1 MSTVAE
7 NWKLIFFAEGDDATE
22 YLDLLDEED
31 EASVIDQI
39 VDGKLDEIED
49 DDIPEPEEDD
59 DIFEHE
65 DGYVL
70 VYNQELE
77 RLWLYELTDRDEEFE
92 PPINRRLRAPPA
104 RPALR
109 SPASRHCRR
118 AGISAAFAPC

>member
-7 NWKLIFFAEGDDATE
+7 NWKLIFFAEGDDAAE

-39 VDGKLDEIED
+39 VGGKLDEIED

-77 RLWLYELTDRDEEFE
+77 RLWLYELTDMDAEF
-92 PPINRRLRAPPA
+92 
-104 RPALR
+104 
-109 SPASRHCRR
+109 
-118 AGISAAFAPC
+118 

>member
-7 NWKLIFFAEGDDATE
+7 NWKLIFFAEGDDAAE
-22 YLDLLDEED
+22 YLDMLEEED

-49 DDIPEPEEDD
+49 DDIPDPEEDD

-77 RLWLYELTDRDEEFE
+77 RRRSADLGERDLFSISE
-92 PPINRRLRAPPA
+92 PPR
-104 RPALR
+104 
-109 SPASRHCRR
+109 
-118 AGISAAFAPC
+118 

>member
-22 YLDLLDEED
+22 YLDMLEEED
-31 EASVIDQI
+31 EASIIDQI

-49 DDIPEPEEDD
+49 DDIPDPDEDD
-59 DIFEHE
+59 EQYEHE

-77 RLWLYELTDRDEEFE
+77 RIWLYELTDMDEEF
-92 PPINRRLRAPPA
+92 
-104 RPALR
+104 
-109 SPASRHCRR
+109 
-118 AGISAAFAPC
+118 

>member
-7 NWKLIFFAEGDDATE
+7 NWKLIFFAEGDDAAE

-39 VDGKLDEIED
+39 VGGKLDEIED
-49 DDIPEPEEDD
+49 DDIPDPEEED

-77 RLWLYELTDRDEEFE
+77 RLWLYELTDMDAEF
-92 PPINRRLRAPPA
+92 
-104 RPALR
+104 
-109 SPASRHCRR
+109 
-118 AGISAAFAPC
+118 

>member
-7 NWKLIFFAEGDDATE
+7 NWKLIFFADGDDAAE

-49 DDIPEPEEDD
+49 DDIPDPDEEDELY
-59 DIFEHE
+59 EHE

-70 VYNQELE
+70 VSSRELE
-77 RLWLYELTDRDEEFE
+77 RIWVYELTDMGDF
-92 PPINRRLRAPPA
+92 
-104 RPALR
+104 
-109 SPASRHCRR
+109 
-118 AGISAAFAPC
+118 